1 MLARISQPERSS
13 FIKREIEKKTEHA
26 REREREKKNEGVS
39 RNNDVDDTKDNVER
53 LLTKIEV
60 VVMTGIGRDEAL
72 REGRVDSRRLLEKD
86 FGGQDFGV
94 LCVRVHAHRDE
105 REEGRTMTVGNGR
118 KSGERT

>member
-1 MLARISQPERSS
+1 M
-13 FIKREIEKKTEHA
+13 
-26 REREREKKNEGVS
+26 S

-94 LCVRVHAHRDE
+94 LCACTQRRTRGGENDD
-105 REEGRTMTVGNGR
+105 GRQWAEKRGKDV
-118 KSGERT
+118 KGETDN